1 MANTT
6 LTQNAEDVD
15 LEVCWSTC
23 HLDGHNCLAHT
34 APKRKRK
41 NCTENPFC
49 IHRLGLELLDDLSKS
64 QKAPKKMVRRDSS
77 RQPCGL
83 TNAGNFCY
91 VNSFLQTWF
100 NDLKFRQC
108 IYNWRPSENWTKPP
122 TAKLNIEATMN
133 CLQQLFITMQFTPFE
148 STDAGAFIK
157 LLRLDNRQQD
167 VQEFHTLFFD
177 TIKHNLDSHPN
188 GGPILDVIRQFQ
200 SRINQTIFC
209 ANCNR
214 TTVTTGEYHSL
225 QIAIDGHQSLI
236 SAIQQ
241 FLAPELLEDYR
252 CDECKRRGLVT
263 RCASFTQLPEVLIVQ
278 LSRFV
283 VGSNG
288 RVGKLLHAVQYPRIL
303 AGHELQRDVD
313 GAADY
318 KLCAVMIHQ
327 GQGMNSGH
335 YYDIIRDPIIGKW
348 FSYNDAT
355 VTEKPAPGYSGVL
368 TERKATADTKGCY
381 ALIYRKAGSEPT
393 GPVQSPAND
402 VLTNVKNMLEEDFS
416 RKHKGDVA
424 AFGVWKKLIG
434 ERRVRL
440 RELWSEL
447 EVHNGW
453 DFVND
458 PKGITFLPTALL
470 SDILAKEHTAFEEC
484 KSVDSKYAPSPV
496 SAVDIPLCEHDLIVP
511 GPLNRGVLK
520 AVQTSAA
527 EHMIREYNLNLTR
540 RTGADL
546 CLDCV
551 RRLRAHYVSR
561 FAAAAV
567 AEEGFFYPD
576 GANIYIE
583 LKSDATNNKKAEAVT
598 DQSMDWVSR
607 RESRQ
612 EKAAKKLITIK
623 MCSDET
629 INDLKVRIFEQT
641 QHPLASQL
649 LYCGPQMLDGSWT
662 LERAQVPANNHDA
675 PLILHVQE
683 QDGGE
688 DEDEQNAGTT
698 GGGFGHTALS

>member
-1 MANTT
+1 M
-6 LTQNAEDVD
+6 
-15 LEVCWSTC
+15 
-23 HLDGHNCLAHT
+23 LD
-34 APKRKRK
+34 K
-41 NCTENPFC
+41 
-49 IHRLGLELLDDLSKS
+49 LSES

-148 STDAGAFIK
+148 STNAGAFIK
-157 LLRLDNRQQD
+157 LLRLGNQQQD

-177 TIKHNLDSHPN
+177 TIKLNLDSHPN
-188 GGPILDVIRQFQ
+188 GRPILDVIQQFQ

-214 TTVTTGEYHSL
+214 TRVTAGEYQHSL

-236 SAIQQ
+236 SAIQS

-252 CDECKRRGLVT
+252 CDQCKGRGLVART
-263 RCASFTQLPEVLIVQ
+263 ARLTQLPEVLIVQ

-288 RVGKLLHAVQYPRIL
+288 RVRKLQHAVQYPRIL
-303 AGHELQRDVD
+303 AGHELQQDVV

-327 GQGMNSGH
+327 GPGMNSGH

-368 TERKATADTKGCY
+368 TKKPKATADTKGCY

-402 VLTNVKNMLEEDFS
+402 VKNKLEEDFS
-416 RKHKGDVA
+416 RKHNDDLA
-424 AFGVWKKLIG
+424 AFGVWKKLID
-434 ERRVRL
+434 ERRIQL
-440 RELWSEL
+440 RQLWSEL
-447 EVHNGW
+447 EVCDGW
-453 DFVND
+453 DFIDD
-458 PKGITFLPTALL
+458 PKDITFLPTALL

-484 KSVDSKYAPSPV
+484 KSVDSKYEPSQV
-496 SAVDIPLCEHDLIVP
+496 SAVDIPLCEHDLVIP
-511 GPLNRGVLK
+511 GPLNRGALK
-520 AVQTSAA
+520 AVKTSAA
-527 EHMIREYNLNLTR
+527 QAMIREYNVKQTTM
-540 RTGADL
+540 TGADL

-551 RRLRAHYVSR
+551 RMLRAHYVSR
-561 FAAAAV
+561 FNTPRHPADD
-567 AEEGFFYPD
+567 EGFFYPD

-583 LKSDATNNKKAEAVT
+583 LKSNATNNKKTEAVT

-612 EKAAKKLITIK
+612 EKAAKKLIKIK

-641 QHPLASQL
+641 KHPLASQL
-649 LYCGPQMLDGSWT
+649 LYCGRQMLEASWT
-662 LERAQVPANNHDA
+662 LERAQIPANNHDA

-683 QDGGE
+683 QDGGK
-688 DEDEQNAGTT
+688 DEDEQNEDTS